1 MRTTKYSNS
10 ISYIIF
16 ENTMKRPFFE
26 DRKELSLSSKIAQIG
41 FNTHKEM
48 LQEEMLQE
56 GLTAGILGDVLQWAI
71 GAAAEYGLTAITL
84 PIGGEG
90 LIPGTAVKTIFD
102 AIMAIDVMSAVVL
115 TLKDSS
121 SVLGDFS
128 GTFKEIVEMVKKS
141 ISNPADLYEKIELF
155 LISKIKLLGAGG
167 TKAIDE
173 FIAPLTDKIQNFVDA
188 IVEPLTRGIKVIIP
202 DPTAALSVT
211 GVIKLIVGGLIKH
224 PYTIITKIL
233 NAAGKYASFITDPTV
248 APAFMEDLIPQV
260 ISLLKEWGE
269 KVDKMSWTSVI
280 ALAAAT
286 AGTASGPA
294 AALKLGG
301 KKIFDKLAEIFENNK
316 NQLISVTKVIVETI
330 IPSFFAA
337 MAVLQ
342 FLVSGSYKKSLI
354 GIEIGSK
361 IKHAGKEKDLS
372 DEQQSVA
379 AENFIRKK
387 HLNKSF
393 KKKSFA

>member
-1 MRTTKYSNS
+1 MR
-10 ISYIIF
+10 
-16 ENTMKRPFFE
+16 
-26 DRKELSLSSKIAQIG
+26 
-41 FNTHKEM
+41 
-48 LQEEMLQE
+48 
-56 GLTAGILGDVLQWAI
+56 
-71 GAAAEYGLTAITL
+71 
-84 PIGGEG
+84 
-90 LIPGTAVKTIFD
+90 
-102 AIMAIDVMSAVVL
+102 
-115 TLKDSS
+115 
-121 SVLGDFS
+121 
-128 GTFKEIVEMVKKS
+128 
-141 ISNPADLYEKIELF
+141 
-155 LISKIKLLGAGG
+155 
-167 TKAIDE
+167 
-173 FIAPLTDKIQNFVDA
+173 
-188 IVEPLTRGIKVIIP
+188 
-202 DPTAALSVT
+202 
-211 GVIKLIVGGLIKH
+211 
-224 PYTIITKIL
+224 
-233 NAAGKYASFITDPTV
+233 
-248 APAFMEDLIPQV
+248 
-260 ISLLKEWGE
+260 
-269 KVDKMSWTSVI
+269 WTSVI
-280 ALAAAT
+280 ARAAAT

>member
-10 ISYIIF
+10 ISCIIF

-26 DRKELSLSSKIAQIG
+26 DRKELSLSSKVAQIG
-41 FNTHKEM
+41 FNTHQEV
-48 LQEEMLQE
+48 LQEELLQE
-56 GLTAGILGDVLQWAI
+56 GLTVGILGDVLQWAI
-71 GAAAEYGLTAITL
+71 GAAAEYGLTTVTM

-90 LIPGTAVKTIFD
+90 AIPGAAAKTIFD
-102 AIMAIDVMSAVVL
+102 AIMALDVVSAGVL

-121 SVLGDFS
+121 SILGDFS
-128 GTFKEIVEMVKKS
+128 GTFNEIVEMVKES
-141 ISNPADLYEKIELF
+141 ISNPADLYEKIEVF
-155 LISKIKLLGAGG
+155 LISKIKLLGAAG
-167 TKAIDE
+167 TKAIEE
-173 FIAPLTDKIQNFVDA
+173 FIAPLTDKIQKFVNA
-188 IVEPLTRGIKVIIP
+188 IVEPLTKGIKVIIP
-202 DPTAALSVT
+202 DPTVALSVT
-211 GVIKLIVGGLIKH
+211 FAIKLIVGGLIKH

-233 NAAGKYASFITDPTV
+233 NAVGEYASFITDPTV
-248 APAFMEDLIPQV
+248 APTFMEDLIPQI

-316 NQLISVTKVIVETI
+316 DQLINVTKVIVETI

-337 MAVLQ
+337 VAVLQ
-342 FLVSGSYKKSLI
+342 FLVSESYKKSLI
-354 GIEIGSK
+354 GVEIGSK
-361 IKHAGKEKDLS
+361 IKNAGKEKDS
-372 DEQQSVA
+372 TNEQQSVA
-379 AENFIRKK
+379 TENFVRKRL
-387 HLNKSF
+387 LNKSF
-393 KKKSFA
+393 KKK

>member
-1 MRTTKYSNS
+1 MFWSD
-10 ISYIIF
+10 
-16 ENTMKRPFFE
+16 MKKF
-26 DRKELSLSSKIAQIG
+26 
-41 FNTHKEM
+41 
-48 LQEEMLQE
+48 
-56 GLTAGILGDVLQWAI
+56 
-71 GAAAEYGLTAITL
+71 
-84 PIGGEG
+84 
-90 LIPGTAVKTIFD
+90 
-102 AIMAIDVMSAVVL
+102 
-115 TLKDSS
+115 
-121 SVLGDFS
+121 
-128 GTFKEIVEMVKKS
+128 
-141 ISNPADLYEKIELF
+141 ELF
-155 LISKIKLLGAGG
+155 DSI
-167 TKAIDE
+167 
-173 FIAPLTDKIQNFVDA
+173 
-188 IVEPLTRGIKVIIP
+188 
-202 DPTAALSVT
+202 
-211 GVIKLIVGGLIKH
+211 
-224 PYTIITKIL
+224 TIITKIL

>member
-10 ISYIIF
+10 ISCIIF

-26 DRKELSLSSKIAQIG
+26 DRKELSLSSKVAQIG
-41 FNTHKEM
+41 FNTHQEV
-48 LQEEMLQE
+48 LQEELLQE
-56 GLTAGILGDVLQWAI
+56 GLTVGILGDVLQWAI
-71 GAAAEYGLTAITL
+71 GAAAEYGLTAVTM

-90 LIPGTAVKTIFD
+90 AIPGAAAKTIFD
-102 AIMAIDVMSAVVL
+102 AITALDAVSAGVL

-121 SVLGDFS
+121 SILGDFS
-128 GTFKEIVEMVKKS
+128 GTFNKIVEMVKES
-141 ISNPADLYEKIELF
+141 ISNPADLYEKIEVF
-155 LISKIKLLGAGG
+155 LISKIKLLGAAG
-167 TKAIDE
+167 TKAIEE
-173 FIAPLTDKIQNFVDA
+173 FIAPLTDKIQKFVDA
-188 IVEPLTRGIKVIIP
+188 IVEPLTKGIKVIIP
-202 DPTAALSVT
+202 EPTAAGAVA
-211 GVIKLIVGGLIKH
+211 VAIKLIVGGLIKH

-233 NAAGKYASFITDPTV
+233 NAAGEYASFITDPTV
-248 APAFMEDLIPQV
+248 APAFMEDLIPQI

-301 KKIFDKLAEIFENNK
+301 KKIFDKLAEFFENNK
-316 NQLISVTKVIVETI
+316 DQLINVTKVVVETI

-337 MAVLQ
+337 VAVLQ

-354 GIEIGSK
+354 GVEIGSK
-361 IKHAGKEKDLS
+361 IKNAGKEKDS
-372 DEQQSVA
+372 TSEQQSVA
-379 AENFIRKK
+379 TENFVRKRL
-387 HLNKSF
+387 LNKSF
-393 KKKSFA
+393 KKK